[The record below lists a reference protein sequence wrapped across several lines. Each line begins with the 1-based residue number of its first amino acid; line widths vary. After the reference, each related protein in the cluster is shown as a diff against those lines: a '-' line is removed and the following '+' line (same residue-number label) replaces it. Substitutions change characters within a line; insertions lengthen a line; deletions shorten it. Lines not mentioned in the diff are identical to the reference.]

1 MTSLY
6 FCFQLTLFT
15 FSTDDRVVGAGDSLG
30 RVKLRF
36 LTTSDE
42 QDAKLEEDFIA
53 EIFHPV
59 IVRTLGQNTEN
70 DLFLLRV

>member
-15 FSTDDRVVGAGDSLG
+15 FPPATDRVVGAGDSPG

-36 LTTSDE
+36 LSTSDE
-42 QDAKLEEDFIA
+42 QDAKLKEDFIA
-53 EIFHPV
+53 PQFHPV
-59 IVRTLGQNTEN
+59 IYTTFE
-70 DLFLLRV
+70 F